1 MKPTKL
7 QNIWCW
13 EELQS
18 QHDDVDMEK
27 HQKYCVHR
35 KIKEQLDYRIIA
47 GAVVYCVIG
56 YTDLLLAQ
64 IAEIAI
70 I

>member
-1 MKPTKL
+1 
-7 QNIWCW
+7 
-13 EELQS
+13 
-18 QHDDVDMEK
+18 MEK
-27 HQKYCVHR
+27 HQKYFVRR

-47 GAVVYCVIG
+47 RAVVYCVIG

-64 IAEIAI
+64 IAEMAI